1 MAAALAGMSLP
12 GLAQSVEQGASA
24 GAAGQGAATGKAS
37 GAAKNA
43 AAGAKPVNLL
53 EFEPLAKRRI
63 SRMAYDYIAEGA
75 ADEITLRRNR
85 ECFDQIRL
93 KPRVLVDVSRLDTGV
108 ELLGQQQ
115 AFPIL
120 LAPTAYHKLVNP
132 EGERATAR
140 GAGAAGATMV
150 VSSFATVAIED
161 VGKAAAGPL
170 WFQLYVQNDRGF
182 TRELVQRA
190 EAAGCRALCVT
201 VDTPVAGTRDREVRD
216 NFNLPPGMEIE
227 NLKALEAKA
236 GRSSHVS
243 ERGIYSLA
251 LDPTLTWQE
260 IDWIRGFAQV
270 PVLLKGILTAEDA
283 RLAVEHGVAGVIVSN
298 HGGRNLDT
306 TPATIEALP
315 RVADAVAGRTAVLM
329 DGGVRRGT
337 DVVKALALGA
347 QAVLIGRPYLWGL
360 AVGGAGG
367 VERVVTMLRTEFE
380 VAMALCGTASLK
392 HITRE
397 VIWE

>member
-1 MAAALAGMSLP
+1 MAAALAEMGLP
-12 GLAQSVEQGASA
+12 GLARVAEQVGTSA
-24 GAAGQGAATGKAS
+24 AAPRAQAS
-37 GAAKNA
+37 GGVKNA
-43 AAGAKPVNLL
+43 ATAKPVNLL

-75 ADEITLRRNR
+75 ADEITLQRNR
-85 ECFDQIRL
+85 ECFNQIRL
-93 KPRVLVDVSRLDTGV
+93 KPRVLVDVSELDTTV
-108 ELLGQQQ
+108 AVLGQRQ

-132 EGERATAR
+132 QGERATAR

-161 VGKAAAGPL
+161 VGKAAKGPL
-170 WFQLYVQNDRGF
+170 WFQLYVQSDRGF

-190 EAAGCRALCVT
+190 ESSGCRALCLT
-201 VDTPVAGTRDREVRD
+201 VDTPVAGARDREARHH
-216 NFNLPPGMEIE
+216 FRLPPGMEIE
-227 NLKALEAKA
+227 NLKTLERKS

-251 LDPTLTWQE
+251 LDPTLTWKE
-260 IDWIRGFAQV
+260 IDWIGGFAKV
-270 PVLLKGILTAEDA
+270 PVLLKGILTPEDA

-315 RVADAVAGRTAVLM
+315 KVADAVAGRATVLM

-347 QAVLIGRPYLWGL
+347 QVVLIGRPYLWGL
-360 AVGGAGG
+360 AVGVARG
-367 VERVVTMLRTEFE
+367 VEQVVTMLRTELE
-380 VAMALCGTASLK
+380 VAMALCGRASLK
-392 HITRE
+392 QITRE